1 MNPGGPA
8 MKKIHSVAGAA
19 AVSALLAV
27 TVFAAPKRAKT
38 KSTSPSEPLTE
49 AERIKDSGY
58 SGWRLKWANI
68 NQIGDRNLCS
78 GINFYSL
85 QRQIAMG
92 KSIAQQVEQST
103 RLINDPVVVNY
114 INKVGQNL
122 VRNSDAKVPF
132 TFHVVDASAVNAFSL
147 PGGFVFVNSGLIL
160 RASNEAELAGVMG
173 HEIAHVDACHGAKQA
188 TKADLAQIAMI
199 PLSIMLPYGWA
210 GYGIYEGVNAAVP
223 LAFLKFSRTDE
234 AQADFL
240 GLEYMYKAGYD
251 PNAFISFFEK
261 IEAEER
267 RQPGTISPLFES
279 HPPTPERMLW
289 IQHEIATIL
298 PPRSEYLV
306 DTSEFEQVKKRLAAD
321 EAGMKLQEKKNAPTL
336 ENKSGKK
343 NPKDHPPVL
352 KRRDPTDPNSSGGP
366 Q

>member
-1 MNPGGPA
+1 
-8 MKKIHSVAGAA
+8 MKTTRSVAGATA
-19 AVSALLAV
+19 ISLLFAVFA
-27 TVFAAPKRAKT
+27 FAAPNRT
-38 KSTSPSEPLTE
+38 VSKSATSASKPLTE

-58 SGWRLKWANI
+58 TGWRLKWANI
-68 NQIGDRNLCS
+68 NQIGERNLCS

-85 QRQIAMG
+85 QRQIGMG
-92 KSIAQQVEQST
+92 KQVAQQVEQSS
-103 RLINDPVVVNY
+103 RLIQDPVVVNY
-114 INKVGQNL
+114 VNKVGQNI

-132 TFHVVDASAVNAFSL
+132 TFHVVDSPTVNAFSL

-160 RASNEAELAGVMG
+160 RASDEAELAGVMG

-188 TKADLAQIAMI
+188 TKQTIAQLAMI

-210 GYGIYEGVNAAVP
+210 GYGIYEGVSTAVP

-267 RQPGTISPLFES
+267 RQPGTIAPIFET
-279 HPPTPERMLW
+279 HPPTPQRMLW

-298 PPRSEYLV
+298 PPRPEYIV
-306 DTSEFEQVKKRLAAD
+306 DTSQFEQVKTRLESDEKGLAIKRS
-321 EAGMKLQEKKNAPTL
+321 KNAPTL
-336 ENKSGKK
+336 ENKTGKK
-343 NPKDHPPVL
+343 NPKDNPPVL
-352 KRRDPTDPNSSGGP
+352 KRRSPNDSGSGP

>member
-1 MNPGGPA
+1 
-8 MKKIHSVAGAA
+8 MKTIRSVAGAA
-19 AVSALLAV
+19 AITLLLSAFAL
-27 TVFAAPKRAKT
+27 AAPKH
-38 KSTSPSEPLTE
+38 STSKSASSPSKPLTE
-49 AERIKDSGY
+49 AQRIKDSGY
-58 SGWRLKWANI
+58 SGWRLKWANV
-68 NQIGDRNLCS
+68 NQIGERNLCS

-85 QRQIAMG
+85 QRQISMG
-92 KSIAQQVEQST
+92 KQIAQQVEQSS
-103 RLINDPVVVNY
+103 RLIHDPVVVNY

-132 TFHVVDASAVNAFSL
+132 TFHVVDSHVVNAFSL

-160 RASNEAELAGVMG
+160 RASDEAELAGVMG

-188 TKADLAQIAMI
+188 TKQTLAQLAMI

-210 GYGIYEGVNAAVP
+210 GYGIYEGVNTAVP

-267 RQPGTISPLFES
+267 RQPGTIAPIFET
-279 HPPTPERMLW
+279 HPPTPQRMLW

-298 PPRSEYLV
+298 PPRPEYIE
-306 DTSEFEQVKKRLAAD
+306 DTSEFENVKKRLEMD
-321 EAGMKLQEKKNAPTL
+321 VRGMQIQKPKNAPTL
-336 ENKSGKK
+336 ENKTGKK
-343 NPKDHPPVL
+343 NPKDNPPVL
-352 KRRDPTDPNSSGGP
+352 KRRNPNDSGSGP